1 MDQKPLTVA
10 VCIGTFNQA
19 QYLRD
24 CIQSVLTQTY
34 PIHEIWVSDDASTD
48 ETERI
53 VADLAAELPILHYY
67 RQPSNLGLSGN
78 LSWVLAQPQTD
89 LVVRLDSDD
98 RLEPE
103 YVGVL
108 ASLMTKYPSAGFA
121 HSDVFEMNGDGVRE
135 RVRRLSR
142 TSEFESAEEAL
153 LRSATGFRVAANCL
167 MFRTSALAQADYY
180 RPTPGWSAGED
191 WSLCIRLA
199 ANGWGNV
206 YSPRPLTNYRTWT
219 DVLNTRA
226 ARVIQEVSNL
236 RSIYED
242 SLMPEYLKRGWNT
255 KILRKNM
262 RIRAVAFAM
271 WLDSPVFSDTDR
283 ESYKARM
290 RELGDSL
297 RLSLA
302 IAVAE
307 AGLNPVRRVLW
318 RAEVHLRDG
327 VKACLSRIKPHARVN
342 STATKVSVSGLP
354 VRTDEEST

>member
-1 MDQKPLTVA
+1 MNQKALTVA

-24 CIQSVLTQTY
+24 CIQSVLMQTY
-34 PIHEIWVSDDASTD
+34 PIHEIWVSDDASIDDTQ
-48 ETERI
+48 RI
-53 VADLAAELPILHYY
+53 MADLAVGLPNLHYY

-98 RLEPE
+98 RLERE
-103 YVGVL
+103 YVSIL
-108 ASLMTKYPSAGFA
+108 ATLMAKYPSAGFA
-121 HSDVFEMNGDGVRE
+121 HSDVFEMNSDGVRE

-142 TSEFESAEEAL
+142 TSEFESAEESL

-167 MFRTSALAQADYY
+167 MFRSSALAQAQYY

-206 YSPRPLTNYRTWT
+206 YSSQPLTNYRTWA
-219 DVLNTRA
+219 DVHNTRA
-226 ARVIQEVSNL
+226 TRVIKEVSNL
-236 RSIYED
+236 KSIYED
-242 SLMPEYLKRGWNT
+242 SLIPEYLKRGWDT
-255 KILRKNM
+255 SILKRYMRK
-262 RIRAVAFAM
+262 RAVAYAM
-271 WLDSPVFSDTDR
+271 WLDSPFFSDTDR

-297 RLSLA
+297 QLSIA
-302 IAVAE
+302 IAFAE
-307 AGLNPVRRVLW
+307 VGLNPVRRALW
-318 RAEVHLRDG
+318 NAEVQLKDRG
-327 VKACLSRIKPHARVN
+327 KACLSIFKPRSRAVRA
-342 STATKVSVSGLP
+342 ATKASVSDL
-354 VRTDEEST
+354 RAHTDEEST

>member
-10 VCIGTFNQA
+10 ICIGTFNQA

-24 CIQSVLTQTY
+24 CIQSVVTQTY
-34 PIHEIWVSDDASTD
+34 PVHEIWVSDDASTD
-48 ETERI
+48 DTERI
-53 VADLAAELPILHYY
+53 IADLAVGLPNLRYY

-98 RLEPE
+98 RLERE
-103 YVGVL
+103 YVNVL
-108 ASLMTKYPSAGFA
+108 ASLMAKYPLAGFA
-121 HSDVFEMNGDGVRE
+121 HSDVFEMNGDGERE

-167 MFRTSALAQADYY
+167 MFRSSALAQARYY

-206 YSPRPLTNYRTWT
+206 YSPRPLTNYRTWA
-219 DVLNTRA
+219 DVQNTRA

-236 RSIYED
+236 KSIYED
-242 SLMPEYLKRGWNT
+242 SLIPEFLKRGWNIS
-255 KILRKNM
+255 ILRKYM
-262 RIRAVAFAM
+262 RKRAVTFAM

-297 RLSLA
+297 QLSFA
-302 IAVAE
+302 IAFAE
-307 AGLNPVRRVLW
+307 AGLNPVRRALW
-318 RAEVHLRDG
+318 NAEVQLRDRA
-327 VKACLSRIKPHARVN
+327 KACLSKFKPHSRVN
-342 STATKVSVSGLP
+342 RTATKVSVSDLP
-354 VRTDEEST
+354 AHTDEGST